1 MASKCTI
8 TFDNNPMGVYYA
20 GQTVSGVAELITTR
34 PKTIRSI
41 YISVC
46 GHAETRWTEN
56 VTKQDTEG
64 KPQKTIETF
73 SGSELYYSSENHV
86 YGQSGGVQIEL
97 PPGKYAF
104 PFQATI
110 PPNAPTSFNGSWG
123 QVQHEVALVIDR
135 VMRYDN
141 KFKQGYT
148 VISPYDLN
156 LNPDHMKPFQKIEEK
171 TFCWSFCCGNK
182 GPMVMHVNV
191 PFSAYAPGQKIR
203 FNVVLDNQSDVH
215 CSDVKVRLMKKV
227 NFTSRNPEAKRQV
240 VEVKVAD
247 NHCGEVIKNNKAEFN
262 EYLQIPS
269 TTPTSLE
276 NCSLIKVS
284 YTLKFIAKVS
294 RIHGDLIIEFP
305 LTIGTVPLYA
315 SASDQGP
322 VTTQPG
328 SGPVYKPLPPPM
340 FEEDV
345 RSEQFEDNTFRPR
358 YPVFLSDAGLPVGNA
373 GPNNQPL
380 PPSNGIYP
388 SNIAPAPAPAA
399 PMPSTPQHNNSIPAH
414 NYTPSPAAASS
425 PAPPTPSAPSL
436 NNATARPTTTPATG
450 GGNVEVLGF
459 SLPPDYEPTPAPA
472 PGSKPGI
479 GWK

>member
-1 MASKCTI
+1 MSSKCTI
-8 TFDNNPMGVYYA
+8 TFDNNPLGVYYA
-20 GQTVSGVAELITTR
+20 GQVVSGVAELTTKR
-34 PKTIRSI
+34 TKIIRSI
-41 YISVC
+41 YISIC

-73 SGSELYYSSENHV
+73 SGSELYYSTENHV
-86 YGQSGGVQIEL
+86 YGQSGGIQFDL
-97 PPGKYAF
+97 PAGKYTFAF
-104 PFQATI
+104 QTTI

-156 LNPDHMKPFQKIEEK
+156 LNPDHMKQLHKIDEK
-171 TFCWSFCCGNK
+171 TFCWGLCCGGK
-182 GPMVMHVNV
+182 GPMVMHVTV
-191 PFSAYAPGQKIR
+191 PYSAYAPGQKIR
-203 FNVVLDNQSDVH
+203 FHVVLDNQSDVH

-227 NFTSRNPEAKRQV
+227 TFTSRNPEAKRQV

-247 NHCGEVIKNNKAEFN
+247 NHCGEVVKHNKAEFN

-284 YTLKFIAKVS
+284 YMLKFIAKIS
-294 RIHGDLIIEFP
+294 RIHGDLVIEFP
-305 LTIGTVPLYA
+305 LAIGTVPLYA
-315 SASDQGP
+315 SANDQGP

-328 SGPVYKPLPPPM
+328 AGPTYKPLPPPM
-340 FEEDV
+340 FEEDI
-345 RSEQFEDNTFRPR
+345 RCESFEDNTFRPR
-358 YPVFLSDAGLPVGNA
+358 YPVFLSDTGLTPIGN

-380 PPSNGIYP
+380 PPSNSVYP
-388 SNIAPAPAPAA
+388 SLVVPTPAPGPA
-399 PMPSTPQHNNSIPAH
+399 TPQHKNSPAAQ
-414 NYTPSPAAASS
+414 NYPPFPAAASS
-425 PAPPTPSAPSL
+425 SSTPSGPAL
-436 NNATARPTTTPATG
+436 HNAAASAKPGSSTG
-450 GGNVEVLGF
+450 GGNVEALGF

>member
-1 MASKCTI
+1 MASKCII

-20 GQTVSGVAELITTR
+20 GQTVSGVAELTTTR

-104 PFQATI
+104 PFQTTI

-156 LNPDHMKPFQKIEEK
+156 LNPEHMKALQKIEEK
-171 TFCWSFCCGNK
+171 TFCWSFCCGSK
-182 GPMVMHVNV
+182 GPMVMHVKV

-203 FNVVLDNQSDVH
+203 FNVVLDNQSDVR

-227 NFTSRNPEAKRQV
+227 TFTSRNPEAKRQV

-247 NHCGEVIKNNKAEFN
+247 NHCGEVVKNNKAEFN

-305 LTIGTVPLYA
+305 LAIGTVPLYA
-315 SASDQGP
+315 SANDQGP
-322 VTTQPG
+322 VTTQPV

-358 YPVFLSDAGLPVGNA
+358 YPIFLSDAGLQA
-373 GPNNQPL
+373 DATGPNNQPL

-388 SNIAPAPAPAA
+388 SNVAPAPAPAA
-399 PMPSTPQHNNSIPAH
+399 PMPSTPQHNNSMPAH
-414 NYTPSPAAASS
+414 NYMPSPAAAPS
-425 PAPPTPSAPSL
+425 PAPPTPFAPSL
-436 NNATARPTTTPATG
+436 NNTTVGPTPTPATG
-450 GGNVEVLGF
+450 GGNVDVLGF
-459 SLPPDYEPTPAPA
+459 SLPPDYAPTPAPA